1 MENYISIKIK
11 LAPES
16 IEEWIAYLS
25 DIGIESF
32 WEQEDGLEAFV
43 PTNQV
48 DEKFKSELHK
58 LTSSKNISYQVNT
71 HDSAD
76 WNKVWE
82 SNFDDIVLRDKLQI
96 RAPFHERRSEC
107 PEQLLISP
115 KMAFGTG
122 HHATTSMILE
132 WMMDLHCTGKT
143 VLDFGCGTGILGCYA
158 LIKAAKSVCFIDNE
172 IEAVEN
178 VRETLMLNDLKSDSI
193 YLGSAEQIPSG
204 QQYDLILANITRNVL
219 LEYGSIL
226 SDHLLSG
233 ASLIVSGFLM
243 EDVEIMTAKFNTYG
257 LRLVDKMQKL
267 DWAALVFLKEKE

>member
-132 WMMDLHCTGKT
+132 WMMDLHC
-143 VLDFGCGTGILGCYA
+143 
-158 LIKAAKSVCFIDNE
+158 
-172 IEAVEN
+172 
-178 VRETLMLNDLKSDSI
+178 I

-257 LRLVDKMQKL
+257 LHLVDKMQKL